1 MDQPRDNPLTGVLD
15 RIRDGDEKATGELLN
30 AAYADLRAM
39 ARNLFGG
46 SGQAH
51 TLQPTALVNELCVS
65 LLKSPGPKWNDRN
78 HFFRSA
84 ARAMRNLLTDH
95 ARAKR
100 TLRRGGQPRGTEDG
114 SDQASP
120 SLRQQGQRVSLD
132 SLADDAS
139 PQPIDLL
146 ALDEAV
152 TRLGELNERLP
163 MIFELRFLVGLT
175 VDQTATVAEIAPR
188 TVEKDSKFIRAWLQR
203 ELGS

>member
-1 MDQPRDNPLTGVLD
+1 MDQPRDNPLTGVID
-15 RIRDGDEKATGELLN
+15 RIRNGDEQATGELLN

-51 TLQPTALVNELCVS
+51 TLQPTALVNELCLS

-95 ARAKR
+95 ARAKNA
-100 TLRRGGQPRGTEDG
+100 LRRGGVPSNSSHS
-114 SDQASP
+114 SDHNNP
-120 SLRQQGQRVSLD
+120 SLPQKRQRVSLD
-132 SLADDAS
+132 SLAVEAS

-146 ALDEAV
+146 ALDRAV

-163 MIFELRFLVGLT
+163 IVFELRFLVGLT
-175 VDQTATVAEIAPR
+175 VEQTAMVAEIAPR
-188 TVEKDSKFIRAWLQR
+188 TVEKDSQFIRAWLQR
-203 ELGS
+203 ELGL

>member
-1 MDQPRDNPLTGVLD
+1 MDQPRDKLLTVVLD
-15 RIRDGDEKATGELLN
+15 RIRQGDEQATGELLN
-30 AAYADLRAM
+30 AAYADLRVM

-46 SGQAH
+46 NGQNH
-51 TLQPTALVNELCVS
+51 TLHPTALVNELCVV
-65 LLKSPGPKWNDRN
+65 LLKSPGPQWNDRN

-84 ARAMRNLLTDH
+84 ARAMRNLLIDH

-100 TLRRGGQPRGTEDG
+100 TLRRGGLPRGEAEG
-114 SDQASP
+114 SDQAQP
-120 SLRQQGQRVSLD
+120 SLRRQGQRVSLD
-132 SLADDAS
+132 SLAADAN
-139 PQPIDLL
+139 PQAVDLL

-175 VDQTATVAEIAPR
+175 VEQTAVVAEVAPR
-188 TVEKDSKFIRAWLQR
+188 TVEKDSQFIRAWLQR

>member
-146 ALDEAV
+146 ALDDAV